1 MEDKTTVWI
10 NKNSLMLN
18 LVVHKAPARLSRV
31 NIPFWS
37 EDRFQGYGTDG
48 RKGIDGRRLEWQ
60 RQLEEED
67 TIIVKWAQ
75 EDVET
80 LYSLIN
86 KYNKLHSLT

>member
-1 MEDKTTVWI
+1 M
-10 NKNSLMLN
+10 
-18 LVVHKAPARLSRV
+18 SRS
-31 NIPFWS
+31 FRQRRDW
-37 EDRFQGYGTDG
+37 RADG

-80 LYSLIN
+80 L
-86 KYNKLHSLT
+86 